1 MHSTAR
7 AFASLMFIVMM
18 PAPSSGA
25 TVLQCGRFVDAGA
38 GRVLTSVTVFVD
50 GPTIARV
57 EPGLVSGGAGDTVVD
72 LRAHTCMP
80 GLIDMHVHL
89 THEYTEC
96 AQVER
101 FTLNASDYAY
111 RSVAFA
117 ERTLLAGFTTVR
129 DLGGE
134 PNVALRNAVGAGL
147 VKGPRIFTSGRSIA
161 TTGGHADPT
170 NSVRDDLVKQP
181 TPEEGVVNGVDEAR
195 RAVRQRYKDG
205 ADLIKITATGG
216 VLSVASSGQN
226 AQFTED
232 EIRAIVDLSKDY
244 GFRVAAHAHGA
255 EGMKRAIRAGVASI
269 EHGTYMDDEAMSLM
283 KQRGTYYVPT
293 IIAGKWVEEK
303 SRIPGFFPEI
313 VRKKAAEIGPLIQE
327 TFARAH
333 KAGVR
338 IAFGTDSGV
347 SAHGDNAREFGY
359 MVQAGMPPLAAIRA
373 ATVDAATLLGQE
385 SRLGTVE
392 AGKLSDVVAV
402 SGDPMND
409 ITAMTRVSFVMKN
422 GVIYK
427 RP

>member
-1 MHSTAR
+1 MRFLIGLLAVC
-7 AFASLMFIVMM
+7 ACAAPAS
-18 PAPSSGA
+18 AA
-25 TVLQCGRFVDAGA
+25 TMLHCGRLVDVRA
-38 GRVLTSVTVFVD
+38 GRVLTNMTVVVD
-50 GPTIARV
+50 EAAIARV
-57 EPGLVSGGAGDTVVD
+57 DQGLTPAAAGDTVVD

-89 THEYTEC
+89 TGEYTESS
-96 AQVER
+96 EIESFR
-101 FTLNASDYAY
+101 LNPTDYAF
-111 RSVAFA
+111 RSIGFA
-117 ERTLLAGFTTVR
+117 EKTLLAGFTTVR
-129 DLGGE
+129 DVGGD
-134 PNVALRNAVGAGL
+134 VSISLRNAVNAGYL
-147 VKGPRIFTSGRSIA
+147 KGPRIYTSGRSLA

-170 NSVRDDLVKQP
+170 NGMREDLAKP
-181 TPEEGVVNGVDEAR
+181 ATPEEGVVNGIEDAR

-226 AQFTED
+226 AQFSEE
-232 EIRAIVDLSKDY
+232 EIREIVNIAKDY

-255 EGMKRAIRAGVASI
+255 EGMKRAVRAGVASI
-269 EHGTYMDDEAMSLM
+269 EHGTYMDDETMGLM
-283 KQRGTYYVPT
+283 KQHGTYYVPT

-303 SRIPGFFPEI
+303 SRIAGFFPDV

-359 MVQAGMPPLAAIRA
+359 MVQAGMPELAALRS
-373 ATVDAATLLGQE
+373 ATLDAATLLGQE
-385 SRLGTVE
+385 TRIGTLE
-392 AGKLSDVVAV
+392 PGKASDIVAV
-402 SGDPMND
+402 PGDPTKD
-409 ITAMTRVSFVMKN
+409 IAAMTRVAFVMKN